1 MDRNHQGVISLR
13 EMQESLEIA
22 QVKAVTPSAVF
33 YSLAQGI
40 EDCFV
45 CGVQGNADV
54 IA

>member
-22 QVKAVTPSAVF
+22 QVKAVTPIAVLYSAG
-33 YSLAQGI
+33 QGI
-40 EDCFV
+40 EGCFV
-45 CGVQGNADV
+45 CGVQGNADI